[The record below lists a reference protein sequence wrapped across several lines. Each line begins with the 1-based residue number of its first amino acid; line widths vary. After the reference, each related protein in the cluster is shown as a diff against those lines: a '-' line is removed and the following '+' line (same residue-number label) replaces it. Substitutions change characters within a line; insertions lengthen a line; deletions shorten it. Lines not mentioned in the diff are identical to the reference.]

1 MVAPI
6 AGAAW
11 QAKGRAALRDRA
23 LWVAVLVP
31 GLVTVAWYAH
41 AFMLYRQTGITFGI
55 LVHPARTYP
64 LDIAP
69 GPWKYAFSKWS
80 SVALLMRGDFYLTL
94 LSRLYEILLLPW
106 GFAGALLGATMWKR
120 DGGPPGRRCLARGA
134 RRVRAADG
142 RSAHRPRVLSIAGRP
157 ARRAVL
163 RRVRPAGVRL
173 EGDADTM
180 RQGWDER
187 RCWRRCC

>member
-1 MVAPI
+1 MALACLIKVPAVLMVAPI

-23 LWVAVLVP
+23 LWVALLVP

-41 AFMLYRQTGITFGI
+41 AFLLYRQTGITFGI

-94 LSRLYEILLLPW
+94 LCAAVRDPAAAV
-106 GFAGALLGATMWKR
+106 GFC
-120 DGGPPGRRCLARGA
+120 GRVVRRHDLEAR
-134 RRVRAADG
+134 
-142 RSAHRPRVLSIAGRP
+142 
-157 ARRAVL
+157 
-163 RRVRPAGVRL
+163 
-173 EGDADTM
+173 
-180 RQGWDER
+180 
-187 RCWRRCC
+187 